1 MAEAQKNVSFSLGS
15 HDRTFIENQITE
27 GRFGNRTEV
36 VRAGLRL
43 LEDYENKQ
51 KLQRLRL
58 EIAKGDS
65 DLKAGRITEYE
76 NGQALF
82 NDIVKKQEVVIKP
95 LRLILTDTA
104 RSDLK
109 AIYEYIVKENET
121 AAISFILDL
130 SEKLEHL
137 AQAGVTGSSR
147 DWVSVGLRAFPYKGR
162 CFYFRI
168 IEDQMVVIR
177 VLHGKQD
184 VSAQSFYDDF

>member
-1 MAEAQKNVSFSLGS
+1 M
-15 HDRTFIENQITE
+15 
-27 GRFGNRTEV
+27 
-36 VRAGLRL
+36 
-43 LEDYENKQ
+43 
-51 KLQRLRL
+51 
-58 EIAKGDS
+58 
-65 DLKAGRITEYE
+65 
-76 NGQALF
+76 
-82 NDIVKKQEVVIKP
+82 KP

-109 AIYEYIVKENET
+109 AIYEYIAKENQT
-121 AAISFILDL
+121 AAISFVQDL

-147 DWVSVGLRAFPYKGR
+147 EWVSVGLWAFPYKGR

-168 IEDQMVVIR
+168 IEDQMIVIR